1 MEAVNNGVEDS
12 WRDAEGE
19 IPHPVVVVL
28 GADGDE
34 YWCNT
39 PPPEVNITMWGTPS
53 GPSSGSCTP
62 NTRSPSLNS
71 FCSEA
76 SWSDAGSDDSSV
88 FKSNG
93 DRSRHASTEVLSDS
107 HGFLK
112 AAPERLCASQDHLN
126 TGKAKERH
134 LPRSRQYKTKEI
146 VRERSASIVEENR
159 RDASSDSKVK
169 KFISRMRSHSHHELL
184 LHGRSRA
191 GSLVDAEKLE
201 ESLDP
206 EPREVPPAAIN
217 SRLLGRFRKHGLD
230 LKKRRW
236 SAWDEKVHIFRMRG
250 HRNHEEDDSDP
261 PRPAA
266 LAPAAPAPR
275 KAAAVLNKPHLTRTR
290 SNSESDIIV
299 NKKKRKRRFLAKD
312 SRVRDLLMEFHY
324 RKKRGSLPSLDAEEQ
339 RQQQKQGE
347 VPRKEGLSVRRDGR
361 ALSFHNLTDFA
372 VDDYFGGDT
381 PGTLSEDETD
391 GDRSRPALLE
401 LDAHPH
407 PHGRD
412 RRPRFSIDNI
422 LNVIRGRRL
431 SHDVGAAGRHVTEA
445 VVPWLR
451 GKSRSVDHSIH
462 NPFDLDV
469 LRKKIGERTASEPS
483 RDTRSPSPGR

>member
-1 MEAVNNGVEDS
+1 METVNNGMEDS
-12 WRDAEGE
+12 WRDAEGG

-39 PPPEVNITMWGTPS
+39 PPPEVNITLWGTSS

-71 FCSEA
+71 FCSEV
-76 SWSDAGSDDSSV
+76 SWSDAGSDDSTA
-88 FKSNG
+88 FNSNG
-93 DRSRHASTEVLSDS
+93 NRSRHASTEVLSCS
-107 HGFLK
+107 RGFLR
-112 AAPERLCASQDHLN
+112 AAPERLCASQDQLN
-126 TGKAKERH
+126 TGKAKERQ
-134 LPRSRQYKTKEI
+134 LPRSRPDKTDEI
-146 VRERSASIVEENR
+146 VRERSASNVEENR

-184 LHGRSRA
+184 HGRSRG

-236 SAWDEKVHIFRMRG
+236 SAWDERVHIFRMRG

-266 LAPAAPAPR
+266 PPPAAPAPR
-275 KAAAVLNKPHLTRTR
+275 KAVAVPDKPRLDRTR
-290 SNSESDIIV
+290 SNSESDITM

-312 SRVRDLLMEFHY
+312 SRVRDLLMDFHH
-324 RKKRGSLPSLDAEEQ
+324 RKKRGSLPSLTAEEQ
-339 RQQQKQGE
+339 RQKQEE
-347 VPRKEGLSVRRDGR
+347 VPRKEGLTVSRDGR

-391 GDRSRPALLE
+391 GDRFRPALLE

-422 LNVIRGRRL
+422 LNVIR
-431 SHDVGAAGRHVTEA
+431 
-445 VVPWLR
+445 
-451 GKSRSVDHSIH
+451 
-462 NPFDLDV
+462 
-469 LRKKIGERTASEPS
+469 
-483 RDTRSPSPGR
+483 